1 MGSWFGRWLKRG
13 AVLIASAALTLLA
26 VRAWD
31 ASQGP
36 PLMPWHTK
44 VPDDLVADAIDGT
57 DWPGYL
63 AHEDRLFAEVER
75 RVVQPPPRG
84 QAMPVERYIAG
95 SPVHPS
101 RLPADWNRS
110 SLLRP
115 EGVPT
120 GAVVL
125 LHGLTDSPYSLRHIA
140 RRYQAR
146 GFVAVTIRLPGHGTV
161 PAGLTAADG
170 DDWLAATRLAVR
182 TAVAAAGP
190 GVPLHLVGYS
200 NGGALAVL
208 HALAA
213 LDDPALARPDQ
224 LVLLSPMIGVTA
236 FARFAGAAGLPAI
249 FPAFAKAA
257 WLSILPEFNPFKY
270 NSFPVFAA
278 RQSWLLSDRLQRAV
292 ARQARDGRLGAL
304 PPVLTVQS
312 VVDFT
317 VSTPAVVA
325 ALYRFL
331 PANGSA
337 LVLIDRNRES
347 KLGAFLRPGEALTPD
362 GLLAPPPRPYRTVV
376 LTNADTGTDQVVA
389 RTVEAGETRTTVT
402 ATGLAYPREVFS
414 LSHVA
419 LPFPIDD
426 PLYGL
431 EAAGND
437 TYGIEIGRLVGRG
450 ERGALVVGLDFFLR
464 MPSNP
469 FFPDLLARI
478 DQAIDASI
486 GATGA
491 AGGR

>member
-1 MGSWFGRWLKRG
+1 
-13 AVLIASAALTLLA
+13 
-26 VRAWD
+26 
-31 ASQGP
+31 
-36 PLMPWHTK
+36 
-44 VPDDLVADAIDGT
+44 
-57 DWPGYL
+57 
-63 AHEDRLFAEVER
+63 
-75 RVVQPPPRG
+75 
-84 QAMPVERYIAG
+84 
-95 SPVHPS
+95 
-101 RLPADWNRS
+101 
-110 SLLRP
+110 
-115 EGVPT
+115 
-120 GAVVL
+120 
-125 LHGLTDSPYSLRHIA
+125 
-140 RRYQAR
+140 
-146 GFVAVTIRLPGHGTV
+146 
-161 PAGLTAADG
+161 
-170 DDWLAATRLAVR
+170 
-182 TAVAAAGP
+182 
-190 GVPLHLVGYS
+190 
-200 NGGALAVL
+200 
-208 HALAA
+208 
-213 LDDPALARPDQ
+213 
-224 LVLLSPMIGVTA
+224 
-236 FARFAGAAGLPAI
+236 
-249 FPAFAKAA
+249 
-257 WLSILPEFNPFKY
+257 
-270 NSFPVFAA
+270 
-278 RQSWLLSDRLQRAV
+278 
-292 ARQARDGRLGAL
+292 
-304 PPVLTVQS
+304 
-312 VVDFT
+312 
-317 VSTPAVVA
+317 VVA